1 MTDRKHALLSA
12 SSAARWLICTA
23 APRFEENFPDTSSE
37 YAAEGTLAHSVAE
50 LYARNRFYPMTTR
63 KFNAELKKLKA
74 DPLYDDEM
82 LKTAE
87 IYVDYLTEKALS
99 YERTPHT
106 AFEVRVDFSA
116 YVKEGFGTCDCVM
129 IGGDTLHITDYKHG
143 KGVPVSAT
151 DNPQMKL
158 YALGALHQYMPVY
171 GDSIKKVSMGI
182 CQPRLNSEVEEDT
195 LSVEELF
202 EWGES
207 IRPIAE
213 AAFDGKGEFVAG
225 EHCRFCRGRAQCR
238 ARSDYYT
245 ALEEAM
251 QRDTLSD
258 EEIGELLTRGAALK
272 TWLSDLESYAAE
284 ALLKGDPIPGWK
296 LVAGRSNRAF
306 RDEAAAFQM
315 ILDAGYD
322 REKLY
327 QPKTLAEL
335 EKVVGKKDFAELMGG
350 LIYKPPGKPTLA
362 PEDDRRPAYNSAES
376 DFKEVIDG
384 DSN

>member
-12 SSAARWLICTA
+12 SSAARWLVCTA

-63 KFNAELKKLKA
+63 KFNAELKKLKT

-87 IYVDYLTEKALS
+87 TYVDYLTEKALS
-99 YERTPHT
+99 YERTPHA

-129 IGGDTLHITDYKHG
+129 IGGDTLHITDYKRTD
-143 KGVPVSAT
+143 VPVSAI
-151 DNPQMKL
+151 DNPQMGL
-158 YALGALHQYMPVY
+158 RARRITAMLVF
-171 GDSIKKVSMGI
+171 GDSVKKVSIGI
-182 CQPRLNSEVEEDT
+182 CQPGYTRSRKDILPVEDLIKWRNSK
-195 LSVEELF
+195 
-202 EWGES
+202 
-207 IRPIAE
+207 PIAE
-213 AAFDGKGEFVAG
+213 AAFDGKGSSSPVSLPVLPHGRVA
-225 EHCRFCRGRAQCR
+225 ERA
-238 ARSDYYT
+238 DYYT
-245 ALEEAM
+245 AWACSATPSQMENRRTA
-251 QRDTLSD
+251 DAS
-258 EEIGELLTRGAALK
+258 AALK
-272 TWLSDLESYAAE
+272 TWLSDLENYAAE
-284 ALLKGDPIPGWK
+284 ALLKGDLIPGWK

-322 REKLY
+322 KEKLY

-335 EKVVGKKDFAELMGG
+335 EKVVGKKDFAELMGDMV
-350 LIYKPPGKPTLA
+350 YKPPGKPTLA
-362 PEDDRRPAYNSAES
+362 PEDDKRPAYNSAES